1 MRELSSNNKVKLFF
15 IKLVSYLLRGYFVN
29 IFLVLPHKNHT
40 HTHAHRQFLFYSGLI
55 GNAIQILQISKSWVS
70 QEKVCSWL
78 KDKGEASEIKRKA
91 GRPSLSSSHQTSDG
105 LTTRSKSEPYIK
117 ESCIICQVPG
127 GSVGKVELEQLET
140 TCLRCQG
147 NYRIKDKGFFRRL
160 NEITKTENAVPNDV
174 VYHNRYCAIRDLKSA
189 HHKKKMIASAILYE
203 KLKL

>member
-29 IFLVLPHKNHT
+29 IFLVLPQKNHT
-40 HTHAHRQFLFYSGLI
+40 HTHAHRQFLLYSGLI

-78 KDKGEASEIKRKA
+78 KDEGEASKIKRKA

-105 LTTRSKSEPYIK
+105 LTTRS
-117 ESCIICQVPG
+117 ICQVPG
-127 GSVGKVELEQLET
+127 GSVSKVELEQLET

-147 NYRIKDKGFFRRL
+147 NYRIKNSSGG
-160 NEITKTENAVPNDV
+160 
-174 VYHNRYCAIRDLKSA
+174 
-189 HHKKKMIASAILYE
+189 
-203 KLKL
+203 